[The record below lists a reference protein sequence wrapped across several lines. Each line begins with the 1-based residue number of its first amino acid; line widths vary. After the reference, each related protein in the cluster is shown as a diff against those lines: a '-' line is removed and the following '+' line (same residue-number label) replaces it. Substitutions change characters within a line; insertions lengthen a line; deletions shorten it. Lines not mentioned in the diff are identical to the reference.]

1 MQQVLPLLPRPE
13 AAVDGECYTP
23 EAESPPLA
31 ASTFPNIEPGVLR
44 TVRQRKYVDSLVYFD
59 LYLHRFGENWIKL
72 QMKSFHRVKTAN

>member
-44 TVRQRKYVDSLVYFD
+44 TVRQRKYGDNLV
-59 LYLHRFGENWIKL
+59 L
-72 QMKSFHRVKTAN
+72 V